1 MGATFF
7 NLSGLL
13 LKGRWPYIAEA
24 RVGVKKSMRTV
35 GALLVCSVIKKGIG
49 YRGSGIGME

>member
-1 MGATFF
+1 
-7 NLSGLL
+7 L
-13 LKGRWPYIAEA
+13 YIAEA